1 MGSASATVEQSSNVL
16 ANATTIRRPIGR
28 GQMQNRPGARPG
40 IAVVPSFS
48 TDGDAVEES
57 AIVSAQSGRRIRRC
71 RLPTVCNAP
80 RTYLYVLTCVW
91 IVLSSVNRR
100 AKVRAL
106 PPCTPAARAMACAT
120 MPGCCMRHPKAAGC
134 VAAGR
139 GRGGLRASTRIGA
152 DRSGISGHSPTAEA
166 RVLRLVRS

>member
-57 AIVSAQSGRRIRRC
+57 AIVSAQSVEEESVAAACRRC
-71 RLPTVCNAP
+71 VMHRVLIY
-80 RTYLYVLTCVW
+80 TYLLAFEY
-91 IVLSSVNRR
+91 
-100 AKVRAL
+100 
-106 PPCTPAARAMACAT
+106 
-120 MPGCCMRHPKAAGC
+120 CCI
-134 VAAGR
+134 
-139 GRGGLRASTRIGA
+139 L
-152 DRSGISGHSPTAEA
+152 
-166 RVLRLVRS
+166 